1 MNSDKMRENAD
12 AATELLKALASRN
25 RLLILCQ
32 LIGGERSVG
41 ELAKRLELRGTVVS
55 QHLGLLRRDGLVAT
69 ARQSIIHFRARRPAG
84 CLRRSM
90 TSIVRHDPG
99 FCRSRRLSA

>member
-55 QHLGLLRRDGLVAT
+55 QHLGLLRRDGLVA
-69 ARQSIIHFRARRPAG
+69 
-84 CLRRSM
+84 
-90 TSIVRHDPG
+90 
-99 FCRSRRLSA
+99 SRRDGQTIYYSLQGKAAGRVLETLYDIYCSP

>member
-41 ELAKRLELRGTVVS
+41 DGQTIYYSLQGKAAGRVLETLYDIYCS
-55 QHLGLLRRDGLVAT
+55 
-69 ARQSIIHFRARRPAG
+69 P
-84 CLRRSM
+84 
-90 TSIVRHDPG
+90 
-99 FCRSRRLSA
+99 

>member
-55 QHLGLLRRDGLVAT
+55 QHLGLVASRRDGQTIYYSLQGKA
-69 ARQSIIHFRARRPAG
+69 AG
-84 CLRRSM
+84 RVLETLYDIYCS
-90 TSIVRHDPG
+90 P
-99 FCRSRRLSA
+99 

>member
-55 QHLGLLRRDGLVAT
+55 QHLGLLRRDGQTIYYSLQGKA
-69 ARQSIIHFRARRPAG
+69 AG
-84 CLRRSM
+84 RVLETLYDIYCS
-90 TSIVRHDPG
+90 P
-99 FCRSRRLSA
+99 